1 MPLCRRGLTNVDWFN
16 LTGIELGEAD
26 LDWLG
31 GWFEFL
37 CALGGTLTET
47 VFCS

>member
-1 MPLCRRGLTNVDWFN
+1 MPLCRRGMTNVDWFN

-31 GWFEFL
+31 LASSKQFR
-37 CALGGTLTET
+37 
-47 VFCS
+47 VPDN

>member
-1 MPLCRRGLTNVDWFN
+1 MPLCRRGLTNVDWFD

-31 GWFEFL
+31 RLSFL
-37 CALGGTLTET
+37 PSLEKKNKK
-47 VFCS
+47 